1 LIKQESLNARYSR
14 FDVQVRALQCD
25 LDTYYCEP
33 VDEEDY
39 EKWRSEG
46 LVIEEKNEGIN

>member
-1 LIKQESLNARYSR
+1 LIKRESLNARHTR

-46 LVIEEKNEGIN
+46 LVIEEKNEETN

>member
-1 LIKQESLNARYSR
+1 
-14 FDVQVRALQCD
+14 
-25 LDTYYCEP
+25 

>member
-1 LIKQESLNARYSR
+1 
-14 FDVQVRALQCD
+14 VRALQCD
-25 LDTYYCEP
+25 LDTYYSEP

-46 LVIEEKNEGIN
+46 LVIEEKNEEIN